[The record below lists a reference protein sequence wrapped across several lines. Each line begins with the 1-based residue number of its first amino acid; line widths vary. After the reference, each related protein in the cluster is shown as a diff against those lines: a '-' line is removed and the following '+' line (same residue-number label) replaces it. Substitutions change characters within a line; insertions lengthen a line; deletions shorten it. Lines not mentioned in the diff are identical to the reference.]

1 MTKKSKRVGVLTIEV
16 ELLKPLSHAKKV
28 AIELAW
34 DDMLDLPLS
43 TDKLQIDRMEIN
55 LTRGPADDDTILD
68 APNSLQDFTWQG
80 TYDSGEWVTAETF
93 IANTRHDRR
102 VLSAKAIR

>member
-1 MTKKSKRVGVLTIEV
+1 MTKKSKRAGVLTIEV

-80 TYDSGEWVTAETF
+80 TYDSGEWVSIETF
-93 IANTRHDRR
+93 TANARHDRR
-102 VLSAKAIR
+102 VLNIKAIQ